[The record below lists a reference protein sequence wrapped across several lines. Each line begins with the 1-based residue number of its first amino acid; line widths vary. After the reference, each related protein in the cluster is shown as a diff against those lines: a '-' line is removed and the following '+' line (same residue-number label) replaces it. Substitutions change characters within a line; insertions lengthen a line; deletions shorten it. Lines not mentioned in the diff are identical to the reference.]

1 MAFLIPR
8 ARRLEGREE
17 KVPME
22 AASRLK
28 EEGSLPTLDV
38 ADKSRRHHSAGKK
51 IPEIFRLNNLVFE
64 ALTVKACF

>member
-1 MAFLIPR
+1 
-8 ARRLEGREE
+8 
-17 KVPME
+17 ME

-28 EEGSLPTLDV
+28 EEGSLSTLDV

-51 IPEIFRLNNLVFE
+51 FLRFLVQPTLNNVVFK